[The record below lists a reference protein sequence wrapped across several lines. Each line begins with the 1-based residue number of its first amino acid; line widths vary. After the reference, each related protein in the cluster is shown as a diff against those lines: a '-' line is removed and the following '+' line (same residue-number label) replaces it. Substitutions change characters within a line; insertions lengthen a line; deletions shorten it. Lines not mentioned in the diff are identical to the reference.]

1 MARYSTKYGKRKYY
15 YKRSKSSRSTRAIS
29 TSKSFKASAAN
40 MTQNGKF
47 NVSTKFTKTI
57 NFAIGDSNAFEKLDI
72 PNYIILSDMHRALS
86 NVFDQYRVE
95 KCTLKFNLL
104 LNSPSLQGNDIPHIA
119 FFTACDRSG
128 FAANA
133 TVGSLRTYGSYKET
147 TWSTSGDTNPPH
159 FVNVGQADL
168 TSKSEYYDSKNRAAF
183 PQVVAGLDLGQAVT
197 AAKAITITCEID
209 AQIRYRGVRLDT
221 TGVLARV

>member
-1 MARYSTKYGKRKYY
+1 MARYSTKSGKRKYY
-15 YKRSKSSRSTRAIS
+15 YKRAKSRSTKAITTSRA
-29 TSKSFKASAAN
+29 FKASAAN

-47 NVSTKFTKTI
+47 NVSTKFIKTL
-57 NFAIGDSNAFEKLDI
+57 NFANGDSAVMEKLDI
-72 PNYIILSDMHRALS
+72 ANYVVLADMHRQLS

-104 LNSPSLQGNDIPHIA
+104 INSSNLNAGVGHVA

-128 FAANA
+128 FATNA
-133 TVGSLRTYGSYKET
+133 SVSSMRTYGSYKES
-147 TWSTSGDTNPPH
+147 TWSANGDTNPPH
-159 FVNVGQADL
+159 YVNIGQADL
-168 TSKSEYYDSKNRAAF
+168 VSKSEYYDSKKKAAF
-183 PQVVAGLDLGQAVT
+183 PEVVAGIDLGEAVT
-197 AAKAITITCEID
+197 QAKAITITCEVD

>member
-1 MARYSTKYGKRKYY
+1 MAYKRRYYAGRKTY
-15 YKRSKSSRSTRAIS
+15 YKRAKASRSTRAIS
-29 TSKSFKASAAN
+29 TSRSFKASAAN

-47 NVSTKFTKTI
+47 NVSTKFVKTI
-57 NFAIGDSNAFEKLDI
+57 EFSIGDSSKFEKLDI
-72 PNYIILSDMHRALS
+72 PNYLVLSDMHRALS

-104 LNSPSLQGNDIPHIA
+104 LNNPTLQGTDIAHIT

-147 TWSTSGDTNPPH
+147 TWSTNGDTNPSH
-159 FVNVGQADL
+159 FVNIGQADL
-168 TSKSEYYDSKNRAAF
+168 VSKSEYYDSKNRASF
-183 PQVVAGLDLGQAVT
+183 PQVVAGLDLGQAVI
-197 AAKAITITCEID
+197 AAKAITITCEVD

>member
-15 YKRSKSSRSTRAIS
+15 YKRAKSRSTKAIS

-47 NVSTKFTKTI
+47 NVSTKFVKTL
-57 NFAIGDSNAFEKLDI
+57 NLAIGDANTFDPVDI
-72 PNYIILSDMHRALS
+72 ANELVLADMHRQLS

-104 LNSPSLQGNDIPHIA
+104 INSANINTGIGHIT

-133 TVGSLRTYGSYKET
+133 SVGSIRTYGSYKET
-147 TWSTSGDTNPPH
+147 TWSMNGDTNPAH
-159 FVNVGQADL
+159 YVNIGQADL
-168 TSKSEYYDSKNRAAF
+168 VSKSEYYDSKKKAAF
-183 PQVVAGLDLGQAVT
+183 PQVVVGIDLGEAVV
-197 AAKAITITCEID
+197 APKALTVTCEVD
-209 AQIRYRGVRLDT
+209 AQVRYRGVRLDT